1 MGRIAVLHLPQ
12 RTVGGGVLAAPAARP
27 DPQFWQR
34 AGPGSLSAL
43 RAPCLEASALRVGRL
58 APRPATVVP
67 RCLSRRGAAASCPE
81 PSRLLFPGRGVAGTA
96 QLGPFPTSSRT
107 QPPASRFLP
116 GRSRSV
122 RPPPS
127 SSASGAHVACGSPA
141 GPRSAPR
148 GHHPPDLQAPRPGPR
163 VSSSSW
169 LICWD
174 AGRTRPFSA
183 QGLLPPREP
192 AGGREPRSPAGAEPR
207 PSTASPLPAAPD
219 ALGLF
224 LRGTGARAYEAAG
237 STPRGGARLG
247 MPRLQPPLPGPL
259 AVHTA
264 GAESPGGRFRAQGL
278 GCRHVTCGGV
288 LGTGE
293 GGCRE
298 CVGTRGGGDG
308 GAGAS
313 ASGQVGTAGGR
324 GLRGGPRTQRSE
336 PPGTLAAGGG
346 PGSRGES
353 RTVLRF
359 SERWAGGARGCRL
372 AGAPPGVP
380 EWQQV
385 PCELAAGVPPIPCS
399 RPAWPRLRRVGRA
412 HVLGWTLTR
421 LAVCAPP
428 SLRPAGKARRT
439 SRSSAGGAALGVQ
452 PGPGCTRPCS
462 WPRGQF
468 PTEHWDLQSGEP
480 QDQVKRGGLLM
491 TLESEWPR
499 RRCPA
504 ARGCQASLV

>member
-1 MGRIAVLHLPQ
+1 MFCITFLQRFSTFKSSVFPLSACMTLWGRDLVPASFSRSPGCAPTALAPWPVAALVCTPPDAPSTSTSVSSRGGPCLPLGRIAVLHLPQ

-34 AGPGSLSAL
+34 AGPGSPSACVPPASRPQL
-43 RAPCLEASALRVGRL
+43 CEWVAWRHGQPQWCRAAC
-58 APRPATVVP
+58 PAG
-67 RCLSRRGAAASCPE
+67 GAAASCPE

-96 QLGPFPTSSRT
+96 QLGPFPTSSRA

-183 QGLLPPREP
+183 QGLLPLREP
-192 AGGREPRSPAGAEPR
+192 AGGREPGSPAGAEPR

-247 MPRLQPPLPGPL
+247 MPQLQPPLPGPL

-293 GGCRE
+293 GGL
-298 CVGTRGGGDG
+298 
-308 GAGAS
+308 S
-313 ASGQVGTAGGR
+313 
-324 GLRGGPRTQRSE
+324 
-336 PPGTLAAGGG
+336 
-346 PGSRGES
+346 
-353 RTVLRF
+353 
-359 SERWAGGARGCRL
+359 
-372 AGAPPGVP
+372 
-380 EWQQV
+380 
-385 PCELAAGVPPIPCS
+385 
-399 RPAWPRLRRVGRA
+399 
-412 HVLGWTLTR
+412 
-421 LAVCAPP
+421 
-428 SLRPAGKARRT
+428 
-439 SRSSAGGAALGVQ
+439 
-452 PGPGCTRPCS
+452 
-462 WPRGQF
+462 
-468 PTEHWDLQSGEP
+468 
-480 QDQVKRGGLLM
+480 
-491 TLESEWPR
+491 
-499 RRCPA
+499 
-504 ARGCQASLV
+504 

>member
-1 MGRIAVLHLPQ
+1 MSASEREAEG
-12 RTVGGGVLAAPAARP
+12 T
-27 DPQFWQR
+27 
-34 AGPGSLSAL
+34 AGP
-43 RAPCLEASALRVGRL
+43 
-58 APRPATVVP
+58 APRPQGRWALLAAVV
-67 RCLSRRGAAASCPE
+67 S
-81 PSRLLFPGRGVAGTA
+81 
-96 QLGPFPTSSRT
+96 
-107 QPPASRFLP
+107 
-116 GRSRSV
+116 
-122 RPPPS
+122 
-127 SSASGAHVACGSPA
+127 
-141 GPRSAPR
+141 
-148 GHHPPDLQAPRPGPR
+148 
-163 VSSSSW
+163 
-169 LICWD
+169 
-174 AGRTRPFSA
+174 
-183 QGLLPPREP
+183 
-192 AGGREPRSPAGAEPR
+192 
-207 PSTASPLPAAPD
+207 
-219 ALGLF
+219 
-224 LRGTGARAYEAAG
+224 
-237 STPRGGARLG
+237 
-247 MPRLQPPLPGPL
+247 
-259 AVHTA
+259 
-264 GAESPGGRFRAQGL
+264 
-278 GCRHVTCGGV
+278 
-288 LGTGE
+288 
-293 GGCRE
+293 
-298 CVGTRGGGDG
+298 
-308 GAGAS
+308 
-313 ASGQVGTAGGR
+313 
-324 GLRGGPRTQRSE
+324 GGPHMRHSE

-353 RTVLRF
+353 RTVLQF

-412 HVLGWTLTR
+412 HVLGWMLTR